1 MAVVYF
7 GILKES
13 SRSCSHL
20 IGHDHSS
27 SGPSSVPIA
36 IARRPTADTNIPG
49 RAGPVRA
56 SGESPR
62 GKNGIV
68 RAPLSNS
75 VPVIAAGAPGA
86 RGGGSWARAGRQSD
100 AAMINATIRHALRA
114 GRKRVTQDSRRLI
127 IGALLTDLRTST
139 SDRTA

>member
-1 MAVVYF
+1 MALVYF

-20 IGHDHSS
+20 IGHDHNS

-68 RAPLSNS
+68 TAPLSNS
-75 VPVIAAGAPGA
+75 VPVIAAGAPGG
-86 RGGGSWARAGRQSD
+86 RGGG
-100 AAMINATIRHALRA
+100 AL
-114 GRKRVTQDSRRLI
+114 GPPRRPG
-127 IGALLTDLRTST
+127 GAPTMKAP
-139 SDRTA
+139 DREAHPPR